1 MTMTALLIPLKEESV
16 QNLRNLINGLNT
28 KYPFDEGVMQI
39 IMEEAPAYFNDQKSA
54 EVVADII
61 QNRVQVIVDERG

>member
-1 MTMTALLIPLKEESV
+1 MQDLRDLID
-16 QNLRNLINGLNT
+16 GLNT
-28 KYPFDEGVMQI
+28 MYPFDESVIQI

-54 EVVADII
+54 EVVASII

>member
-1 MTMTALLIPLKEESV
+1 MQDLRDLID
-16 QNLRNLINGLNT
+16 GLDT

-39 IMEEAPAYFNDQKSA
+39 IMEEVPAYLNDQKSA
-54 EVVADII
+54 EVVASII